1 MISKNINNNNEVKVR
16 HLGLYSQ
23 KMFESFEAVAYQSQE
38 QVKGKQKQISKINKI
53 GRKLPKIGKSEC
65 FKFNSEVDF
74 SIQRQSL
81 RRMGASEVGS
91 MFIGTESVSK
101 LVLERILKSIDREIP
116 FQDNLSMRKGKVLE
130 NLAFDEF
137 VRIYSDNIEV
147 LYKNKYAN
155 GIDKYNYFKKYGKK
169 DNLIG
174 STIDGWFINKEGES
188 ELLEIKCSD
197 SIDLR
202 SAVIEYNKTGNFLE
216 NKYFFKYYVQVQV
229 QLACTGLSKG
239 NLFFIIGNDAI
250 NCVIDRNDA
259 FISKVMFGI
268 EKLESEVNRIA
279 RYLKQN
285 CDVKNI
291 NLDALITLIDNFF
304 KASCLYNELSKS
316 NYKID
321 FLDFVNSVDLDTNS
335 YENQR
340 LKGCLLEINDL
351 QCKIDKVENDTKK
364 KHKLELDK
372 ITKPIKDKLKL
383 CINSVLGE
391 FSLLEH
397 IHYYLEGNLFSID
410 TTKRAIKDRF
420 KSLGGDINFNFDS
433 LDLDNDWST
442 SSISAV

>member
-1 MISKNINNNNEVKVR
+1 MTNLNKNKVEVKMEQ
-16 HLGLYSQ
+16 LSLCNQ
-23 KMFESFEAVAYQSQE
+23 KN
-38 QVKGKQKQISKINKI
+38 ISKINKV
-53 GRKLPKIGKSEC
+53 GRKLPKIAKSEY
-65 FKFNSEVDF
+65 FKFNSKVDF
-74 SIQRQSL
+74 SVQRKSL

-91 MFIGTESVSK
+91 MFIGTEHVSR
-101 LVLERILKSIDREIP
+101 LAIERVLKAIDREIP
-116 FQDNLSMRKGKVLE
+116 FKDNLSMRKGKVLE

-268 EKLESEVNRIA
+268 EKLESR
-279 RYLKQN
+279 
-285 CDVKNI
+285 
-291 NLDALITLIDNFF
+291 
-304 KASCLYNELSKS
+304 S
-316 NYKID
+316 
-321 FLDFVNSVDLDTNS
+321 
-335 YENQR
+335 
-340 LKGCLLEINDL
+340 
-351 QCKIDKVENDTKK
+351 
-364 KHKLELDK
+364 
-372 ITKPIKDKLKL
+372 
-383 CINSVLGE
+383 
-391 FSLLEH
+391 
-397 IHYYLEGNLFSID
+397 
-410 TTKRAIKDRF
+410 
-420 KSLGGDINFNFDS
+420 
-433 LDLDNDWST
+433 
-442 SSISAV
+442 

>member
-1 MISKNINNNNEVKVR
+1 MTNVNKKRVEVKVQQ
-16 HLGLYSQ
+16 LGLYSQ
-23 KMFESFEAVAYQSQE
+23 KMFEGFETVAYQSQE
-38 QVKGKQKQISKINKI
+38 RLKGKQKQISKINRI

-65 FKFNSEVDF
+65 FKFNSKVDF

-91 MFIGTESVSK
+91 MFIGTDHVSK

-116 FQDNLSMRKGKVLE
+116 FQDNLSMRKGKILE

-155 GIDKYNYFKKYGKK
+155 GIDKYNYFKKYGKE

-259 FISKVMFGI
+259 FISKVIF
-268 EKLESEVNRIA
+268 ELQRLEVEVSRIA

-291 NLDALITLIDNFF
+291 NLDALIILIDNLF

-316 NYKID
+316 NYKIN
-321 FLDFVNSVDLDTNS
+321 FLDFVKSVDLEID
-335 YENQR
+335 YDENKR